1 MPLIDPTVAARAA
14 SAAATSSK
22 TAATGAKADGGASGQ
37 LDNMGSEAFMKLL
50 VAQMRYQNPMAPSEG
65 TEYLAQV
72 SQYAMVEQM
81 QKVNQ
86 GQQEISAYQRSMI
99 ATSFIGKVVAG
110 TGEAGLPISG
120 EVIGV
125 AYQSGRPVLVTTGG
139 ELAIDSVDEAR
150 LPTGSTANPTTAK
163 PPTANPSTANPSTAN
178 ADSPAATAAA
188 TSTATPTSTSTDQ
201 AETAPSASTGAGAP
215 SVTTK

>member
-110 TGEAGLPISG
+110 TGEAGLPVSG
-120 EVIGV
+120 EVVGV

-139 ELAIDSVDEAR
+139 ELAIDNVDEAR
-150 LPTGSTANPTTAK
+150 LPSGSSAK
-163 PPTANPSTANPSTAN
+163 PNTAATT
-178 ADSPAATAAA
+178 AATAAA
-188 TSTATPTSTSTDQ
+188 TASTTTTPTSTSTDQ
-201 AETAPSASTGAGAP
+201 AETAPSASTGAAVP
-215 SVTTK
+215 SATTK